1 MLLVCDIGNSK
12 IKTGF
17 FIDEKISS
25 TKIFK
30 NVDSLLKFVSGK
42 KVNSAAVSSVV
53 PEKLKY
59 FNKEFASRFGFN
71 PIIINKN
78 SKFNLKIDYK
88 TPATLGI
95 DRICSA
101 EGAFH
106 LYNLKNNNYNKNIFI
121 ISIDFGTATT
131 INIIKYNKI
140 FVGGLIL
147 PGISMMFRSL
157 KNETAQLPEVKPSEY
172 KSIIGY
178 STKSSIA
185 SGVINA
191 TTGAIKQTIDHL
203 KQKNSKTEIKIF
215 TTGGNAKSLLPYL
228 KYNYIYEQG
237 LVLYGI
243 KAIYEN
249 TVKKF

>member
-17 FIDEKISS
+17 FKDEKISS
-25 TKIFK
+25 IKTFGDV
-30 NVDSLLKFVSGK
+30 NSLIKFVSEK
-42 KVNSAAVSSVV
+42 KIRSAAVSSVV

-59 FNKEFASRFGFN
+59 LKKRIISRFGFN
-71 PIIINKN
+71 PVVINKN
-78 SKFNLKIDYK
+78 SEFNLKIVYK
-88 TPATLGI
+88 TPETLGI

-106 LYNLKNNNYNKNIFI
+106 LYNLKNHNYNKNTFI
-121 ISIDFGTATT
+121 ISADFGTATT

-147 PGISMMFRSL
+147 PGISMMFGSL

-191 TTGAIKQTIDHL
+191 TIGAINQTIDHL
-203 KQKNSKTEIKIF
+203 KQKNNKAEIIIF
-215 TTGGNAKSLLPYL
+215 TTGGNAKFILPYL
-228 KYNYIYEQG
+228 RYNYIFEQG

-249 TVKKF
+249 IVKKL